1 MPDAVKLA
9 LSAAVRQIG
18 QADIRGVRTV
28 RPDGIHLTL
37 KFLGDIEAG
46 RVAEVS
52 EAIDRATAGLDPF
65 DLGLG
70 KAGVFPNWRS
80 PRVLWIGLDGD
91 LEALGRLHEAVEREI
106 VALGLEAGQPGVPT
120 SPDAGSGPRQCNF
133 RGQAPRL
140 GGALGI
146 EDSGGTANTWQS
158 CEFNAH
164 DIHATRRSSR
174 RVVFRVVARKL
185 TL

>member
-9 LSAAVRQIG
+9 LSSAVRQIG

-106 VALGLEAGQPGVPT
+106 VALGLEADNRAYQP
-120 SPDAGSGPRQCNF
+120 
-133 RGQAPRL
+133 
-140 GGALGI
+140 
-146 EDSGGTANTWQS
+146 
-158 CEFNAH
+158 H
-164 DIHATRRSSR
+164 
-174 RVVFRVVARKL
+174 L
-185 TL
+185 TLGRVRDNATSEGKRRASEVLSGLKIPAGLRIHGNHASLMRPTFTQRGAVHDALFSASLRGN